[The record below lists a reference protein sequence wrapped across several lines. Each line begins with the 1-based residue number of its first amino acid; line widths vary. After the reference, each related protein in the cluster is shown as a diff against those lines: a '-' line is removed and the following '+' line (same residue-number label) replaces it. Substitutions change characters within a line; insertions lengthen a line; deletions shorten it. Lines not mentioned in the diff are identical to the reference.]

1 MKNSLKLVVGLVLI
15 AGCKSATKA
24 SQLTNSQI
32 GQGIPLNASRSQ
44 VIALLESK
52 HIEHSS
58 YRVDPKN
65 GNTITAISRDTS
77 KWHIVR
83 EDHIVDFR
91 FDSSDRLISKDG
103 HNHLTGP

>member
-1 MKNSLKLVVGLVLI
+1 MKNSLTVVVGLLLI
-15 AGCKSATKA
+15 TGCKSATNA

-32 GQGIPLNASRSQ
+32 GQGIPLNAGPSQ
-44 VIALLESK
+44 VIVLLESK

-77 KWHIVR
+77 KWHVVR
-83 EDHIVDFR
+83 EDHIRFR

>member
-1 MKNSLKLVVGLVLI
+1 MKNSLALVVGLLLI
-15 AGCKSATKA
+15 TGCKSATNA

-32 GQGIPLNASRSQ
+32 GQGIPLNASPSQ

-58 YRVDPKN
+58 YRADPKN

-77 KWHIVR
+77 IWHVVR
-83 EDHIVDFR
+83 EDYIVDFR
-91 FDSSDRLISKDG
+91 FDSFARLISKDG

>member
-1 MKNSLKLVVGLVLI
+1 MKNSLTVVVGLLLI
-15 AGCKSATKA
+15 TGCKSATNA

-32 GQGIPLNASRSQ
+32 GQGIPLNASPSQ

-77 KWHIVR
+77 KWHVVR
-83 EDHIVDFR
+83 EDHIVDYR
-91 FDSSDRLISKDG
+91 VDSSNRLIAKDE

>member
-1 MKNSLKLVVGLVLI
+1 MKNSLTLVVGLLLI
-15 AGCKSATKA
+15 TGCKSATNA
-24 SQLTNSQI
+24 TQLTNSQI
-32 GQGIPLNASRSQ
+32 GQGIPLNASPSQ

-52 HIEHSS
+52 HIEHSI